1 MKYFLVD
8 AGRNVIS
15 KKIED
20 GLTSSGLTLT
30 NNEIKYITKV
40 NRCLENRLLLK
51 RASRKL
57 TSQEGGFLNFLR
69 PLMSASLPIM
79 KNKLTTLAQGIVHL
93 LKIVKSLEKLGLQ
106 IKAVSET
113 TKNEAKEQK
122 GGSSEYH

>member
-20 GLTSSGLTLT
+20 GLTSS
-30 NNEIKYITKV
+30 YITKV

-79 KNKLTTLAQGIVHL
+79 KNKLTTLAKTVLIRLGLTAAVSATDATIQK
-93 LKIVKSLEKLGLQ
+93 KIFDSRNSSSLEN
-106 IKAVSET
+106 S
-113 TKNEAKEQK
+113 
-122 GGSSEYH
+122 

>member
-20 GLTSSGLTLT
+20 GLPSSGLMLT
-30 NNEIKYITKV
+30 NNEIKYIIKV
-40 NRCLENRLLLK
+40 NWCLENRLLLK

-79 KNKLTTLAQGIVHL
+79 KNKLTTLA
-93 LKIVKSLEKLGLQ
+93 KIVPIRLGLTAAVSATNATIQKKIFDSRHSSSLEN
-106 IKAVSET
+106 S
-113 TKNEAKEQK
+113 
-122 GGSSEYH
+122 

>member
-20 GLTSSGLTLT
+20 GLPSSGLMLT
-30 NNEIKYITKV
+30 NNEIKYIIKV
-40 NRCLENRLLLK
+40 NWCLENRLLLK

-69 PLMSASLPIM
+69 PLMSPVY
-79 KNKLTTLAQGIVHL
+79 Q
-93 LKIVKSLEKLGLQ
+93 
-106 IKAVSET
+106 
-113 TKNEAKEQK
+113 
-122 GGSSEYH
+122 